1 MSILLLKATG
11 LWLVIVIAAI
21 LNGIFHESVLVP
33 TIGANFALPL
43 SGILLSILVFII
55 TFAFISFFDSTEPK
69 VYIWIG
75 LFWVLLTLSF
85 EFLFGHY
92 VIGNTWLE
100 ILQVFNIM
108 KGDLFLLVL
117 FVSAVSPWLA
127 AKVRGMI

>member
-1 MSILLLKATG
+1 MSTILFKATG

-21 LNGIFHESVLVP
+21 LNGIFRDSVLVP
-33 TIGANFALPL
+33 TIGANLALPL

-55 TFAFISFFDSTEPK
+55 TLAFISFFDSTEPK
-69 VYIWIG
+69 VYICIG

-92 VIGNTWLE
+92 VIGKSWLE
-100 ILQVFNIM
+100 ILQVLNIL
-108 KGDLFLLVL
+108 KGELFLLVL

-127 AKVRGMI
+127 AKVRGII

>member
-1 MSILLLKATG
+1 MTTLLFKAIG

-21 LNGIFHESVLVP
+21 LNGMFRESVLVP
-33 TIGANFALPL
+33 TIGANLALPL

-55 TFAFISFFDSTEPK
+55 TLAFISFIGSTETK

-75 LFWVLLTLSF
+75 LFWVLLTLAF

-92 VIGNTWLE
+92 VVGKSWLE
-100 ILQVFNIM
+100 IFKVLNIM

-117 FVSAVSPWLA
+117 LVTVISPWLA
-127 AKVRGMI
+127 AKVRGFI